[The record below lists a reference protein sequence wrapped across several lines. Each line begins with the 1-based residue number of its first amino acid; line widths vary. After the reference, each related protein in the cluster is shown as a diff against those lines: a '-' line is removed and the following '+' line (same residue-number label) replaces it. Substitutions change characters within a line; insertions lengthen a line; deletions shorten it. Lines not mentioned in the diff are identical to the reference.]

1 MQVVLVDLWRKQW
14 TFSFH
19 GTNRFKQIG
28 MSEGKTLTTVEQE
41 WNDLIRQP
49 SSGAIRARDQW
60 RVPVFEGVRRAKRKA
75 WLHQHTAKK
84 LKDLDNVQSFT
95 DVRQASA
102 ESLNKFLLSAESLK
116 QQELFDLPMLE
127 NLAVVPTG
135 QQHPLEDVLFGNVD
149 EEASSFLS
157 CSASAVKIRH
167 LVSMMLILSV
177 HLCFFSV

>member
-1 MQVVLVDLWRKQW
+1 MA
-14 TFSFH
+14 
-19 GTNRFKQIG
+19 
-28 MSEGKTLTTVEQE
+28 EGETLTTVEQE

-60 RVPVFEGVRRAKRKA
+60 LVPLFEGVRRAKRKA

-84 LKDLDNVQSFT
+84 LKDLENVESFM

-116 QQELFDLPMLE
+116 QQEMFDLPMLE

-135 QQHPLEDVLFGNVD
+135 QQHPPGDVLFRYVD
-149 EEASSFLS
+149 EEAPSSFFLL
-157 CSASAVKIRH
+157 R
-167 LVSMMLILSV
+167 
-177 HLCFFSV
+177 